1 MMINF
6 ISDEIHRRKIRKGI
20 MNSEILIYQNPDG
33 NIKIDVR
40 LEEETVWLT
49 QDQMASLFG
58 KARTTITE
66 HIQHV
71 FNEGELDEKVVSR
84 NFRLTTQHGAIEGK
98 TQDISVKNYNLDV
111 IISVGYRVKSPQGT
125 QFRIW
130 ATQRLKEYIIKGF
143 ALNDDRFKAGNS
155 MNYFN
160 ELQERIREIRIS
172 ERFFYQ
178 KIKDIYTTSID
189 YDSTDEKTIE
199 FFKVVQNK
207 LLWAISEQTAA
218 ELVYRR
224 IDAGL
229 PLLGMQSYDKKNS
242 VSIKKSDVSIAKNYL
257 NENEIKLLGLLVE
270 QYLAFTETMA
280 QQRTPMYMA
289 DWIQRL
295 DSILQLNGR
304 ELLSHAGKISHEK
317 ALKKSESEFEK
328 YKIVQKGIEKEQSLN
343 EIEED
348 IKKLKKPKE

>member
-1 MMINF
+1 
-6 ISDEIHRRKIRKGI
+6 
-20 MNSEILIYQNPDG
+20 MNSEIIIYQNPEG

-58 KARTTITE
+58 KAKSTISE
-66 HIQHV
+66 HIKNV
-71 FNEGELDEKVVSR
+71 FAEGELDEKVVVR
-84 NFRLTTQHGAIEGK
+84 KFRITTQHGAMAGK
-98 TQDISVKNYNLDV
+98 TQEVEVNGYNLDV

-143 ALNDDRFKAGNS
+143 ALNDDRFKSGTS

-160 ELQERIREIRIS
+160 ELQERIREIRLS

-189 YDSTDEKTIE
+189 YDPKDEKTIE

-224 IDAGL
+224 VDAAL
-229 PLLGMQSYDKKNS
+229 PLLGMQSYDKKNA

-257 NENEIKLLGLLVE
+257 NEDEIKLLGLLVE
-270 QYLAFTETMA
+270 QYLAFAETMA
-280 QQRTPMYMA
+280 QQRTPMYMK
-289 DWIQRL
+289 DWIERL
-295 DSILQLNGR
+295 DTILQLNGR
-304 ELLSHAGKISHEK
+304 ELLTHAGKISHEK
-317 ALKKSESEFEK
+317 ALQKSESEFEK
-328 YKIVQKGIEKEQSLN
+328 YKIAQKAIEKEQSLK
-343 EIEED
+343 EIEKD
-348 IKKLKKPKE
+348 IKRLKKLKK